1 MNTDRDNY
9 CKINRIENSNALSV
23 DICRKVIGM
32 LEKLETSGRILL
44 SRAVLSHFGS
54 EKVYQRV
61 PENVKL
67 KRILIMRWDAIGDM
81 VVCLPLFRKIRD
93 LFPEAEVGIV
103 VSKRNIPLLKYEEG
117 FHTILYDSN
126 PFIYFRSIV
135 NARNYAPDAIVDT
148 RMHYD
153 STTSFIYGVVSGAKW
168 RLSASNRDNRLPFSV
183 RVPMPSGRHHYAD
196 LTKILLE
203 GLGRNIDESEL
214 DREIRLSSEEIGF
227 ADAFWREAGLG
238 LRGKA
243 IGINISTRDP
253 RHQWGES
260 EFRKLC
266 SGLCS
271 SGHVPVLISTPP
283 EHMKALL
290 IASSSPGTLVAPVC
304 PTILHA
310 AALLKGF
317 KILITPDTGIVH
329 VAASQGVPVVGLY
342 CPNESHLPLWYP
354 WEVPHEI
361 ITAPRSVAE
370 IETGDV
376 QEAIERLL
384 EKVGLESGPCQEF

>member
-1 MNTDRDNY
+1 
-9 CKINRIENSNALSV
+9 
-23 DICRKVIGM
+23 M
-32 LEKLETSGRILL
+32 LKKLETAGRKLL

-54 EKVYQRV
+54 EKVYQRI

-103 VSKRNIPLLKYEEG
+103 VSKRNIQLLKYEDG
-117 FHTILYDSN
+117 FHTILYDSS
-126 PFIYFRSIV
+126 PSIYLKSIIEAIRFR
-135 NARNYAPDAIVDT
+135 PDAVVDT

-153 STTSFIYGVVSGAKW
+153 STTSFIYGVFSGAEW

-183 RVPMPSGRHHYAD
+183 RVPMPPGRHHYAD

-203 GLGRNIDESEL
+203 GLGKKIDESEL

-227 ADAFWREAGLG
+227 ADAFWREKGLE

-253 RHQWGES
+253 RHLWGES
-260 EFRKLC
+260 KIKELC
-266 SGLCS
+266 SRLNS
-271 SGHVPVLISTPP
+271 SGHVPILMSTPP
-283 EHMKALL
+283 EHMKAIQ

-310 AALLKGF
+310 TALLKGF
-317 KILITPDTGIVH
+317 RIFITPDTGIVH
-329 VAASQGVPVVGLY
+329 VAASQGVPIVGLY

-354 WEVPHEI
+354 LQVPYEI
-361 ITAPRSVAE
+361 ISAPYSVAE
-370 IETGDV
+370 IEAGDV
-376 QEAIERLL
+376 QEAVERLL
-384 EKVGLESGPCQEF
+384 EKVGVESRLCREF

>member
-1 MNTDRDNY
+1 MLKELEAY
-9 CKINRIENSNALSV
+9 G
-23 DICRKVIGM
+23 RK
-32 LEKLETSGRILL
+32 LL

-54 EKVYQRV
+54 ENVYQRIPGDV
-61 PENVKL
+61 IL

-103 VSKRNIPLLKYEEG
+103 VSRRNNSLLKYEDG

-126 PFIYFRSIV
+126 PSIYLKSIIEAIRFR
-135 NARNYAPDAIVDT
+135 PDAVVDT

-153 STTSFIYGVVSGAKW
+153 STTSFIYGVISGADW

-183 RVPMPSGRHHYAD
+183 RVPMPPGRHHYAD
-196 LTKILLE
+196 LTRILLE
-203 GLGRNIDESEL
+203 GLGKDIDESEL

-227 ADAFWREAGLG
+227 ADAFWREAGLD

-253 RHQWGES
+253 LHQWGES
-260 EFRKLC
+260 KTIQLC
-266 SGLCS
+266 SRLIS
-271 SGHVPVLISTPP
+271 SGHFPILISTPI
-283 EHMKALL
+283 EHNRALR

-317 KILITPDTGIVH
+317 RIFITPDTGIVH

-342 CPNESHLPLWYP
+342 CPNENHLPLWYP
-354 WEVPHEI
+354 WKVPHEI
-361 ITAPRSVAE
+361 ISAPHSVAE
-370 IETGDV
+370 IEAGDV
-376 QEAIERLL
+376 QEAVEKLLDKIRIEG
-384 EKVGLESGPCQEF
+384 GLCREF

>member
-1 MNTDRDNY
+1 MIITV
-9 CKINRIENSNALSV
+9 KLNRIENSNGLSF
-23 DICRKVIGM
+23 DIGRKAIGM
-32 LEKLETSGRILL
+32 LKKLETAGRKLL

-54 EKVYQRV
+54 SRVYQRI
-61 PENVKL
+61 PENVNL

-81 VVCLPLFRKIRD
+81 VVCLPFFRKIRD
-93 LFPEAEVGIV
+93 LFPESEIGIV
-103 VSKRNIPLLKYEEG
+103 VSKRNNSLLKYEDG

-126 PFIYFRSIV
+126 PSIYLRSIIE
-135 NARNYAPDAIVDT
+135 AIRFRPDAVVDT

-153 STTSFIYGVVSGAKW
+153 STTSFIYGVISGAAW

-183 RVPMPSGRHHYAD
+183 RVPMPPGRHHYAD

-227 ADAFWREAGLG
+227 ADAFWREAGLD
-238 LRGKA
+238 LRGNA
-243 IGINISTRDP
+243 IGINISTRDT
-253 RHQWGES
+253 RHLWGEPKVK
-260 EFRKLC
+260 ELC
-266 SGLCS
+266 SRLYS
-271 SGHVPVLISTPP
+271 SGNIPILISTPL
-283 EHMKALL
+283 EHTKALQ

-317 KILITPDTGIVH
+317 RILVTPDTGIVH

-342 CPNESHLPLWYP
+342 CPNENHLPLWYP
-354 WEVPHEI
+354 WKVPYEI
-361 ITAPRSVAE
+361 ISAPHSVAE
-370 IETGDV
+370 IEAVDV
-376 QEAIERLL
+376 QEAVEKLL
-384 EKVGLESGPCQEF
+384 EKIRIEGGLCRDF